1 MIVLGLDCAT
11 KTGWALADGKRI
23 IESGVQEFTVKRGE
37 SPGMRFLRFRKWT
50 EELIRNSRPD
60 VVVYEQAHYRGG
72 AATELCV
79 GFVTRVQE
87 AASAHGVNYQ
97 GMHTATV
104 KKTLTGHG
112 KGDKEAVIKAVQ
124 ARTGIKPIDDNHADA
139 IALCLCMAEEI

>member
-1 MIVLGLDCAT
+1 MKILALDCAT
-11 KTGWALADGKRI
+11 KTGWALANGGKI

-37 SPGMRFLRFRKWT
+37 SPGMRFLRFRKWV
-50 EELIRNSRPD
+50 EELMQNFQPN

-87 AASAHGVNYQ
+87 VASAWGANYQ
-97 GMHTATV
+97 GIHANTL

-112 KGDKEAVIKAVQ
+112 KGDKEAVIRAVE

-139 IALCLCMAEEI
+139 IALCLCMADEI